1 MQQREKCD
9 EMQVFDSKPREEIEG
24 LGNISEVS

>member
-9 EMQVFDSKPREEIEG
+9 EMQVFDSKPREKSDE
-24 LGNISEVS
+24 LGNMSVMC